1 MAVGLY
7 RAETYRVEDS
17 VGFMIT
23 RLRAAIFATVDREV
37 APWGVSS
44 AQAAILI
51 YIAHGRGNRAADI
64 ARDYSYDTGSMTR
77 MIDRLVEKGLLRRV
91 RDADDRRAQRLELT
105 AKGRKLTDRL
115 PAVAARAL
123 NRHLRGF
130 SRAELG
136 ELKGY
141 LARMLA
147 NAD

>member
-1 MAVGLY
+1 MGLY

-23 RLRAAIFATVDREV
+23 RLRAAIFASVDREIS
-37 APWGVSS
+37 PWGVSS

-77 MIDRLVEKGLLRRV
+77 MIDRLVKKGLLRRV
-91 RDADDRRAQRLELT
+91 RDDADRRAMLLELT
-105 AKGRKLTDRL
+105 AKGQKLTERL

-123 NRHLRGF
+123 NGLLRGF
-130 SRAELG
+130 SRAELDQ
-136 ELKGY
+136 LKG
-141 LARMLA
+141 LLGRMLA
-147 NAD
+147 NVD

>member
-1 MAVGLY
+1 MGLY
-7 RAETYRVEDS
+7 RAQSYRVEDS

-23 RLRAAIFATVDREV
+23 RLRASLFAAVDREV

-77 MIDRLVEKGLLRRV
+77 MVDRLVKKGLLRRM
-91 RDADDRRAQRLELT
+91 RDEADRRAMLLDLT
-105 AKGRKLTDRL
+105 AKGRKLTERL

-123 NRHLRGF
+123 NGLLRGF
-130 SRAELG
+130 DRAELDL
-136 ELKGY
+136 LKG
-141 LARMLA
+141 LLGRMLA
-147 NAD
+147 NAQ

>member
-1 MAVGLY
+1 MGLY

-23 RLRAAIFATVDREV
+23 RLRASLFAAVDREV

-91 RDADDRRAQRLELT
+91 RDSADRRSVRLELT
-105 AKGRKLTDRL
+105 AKGRELTGRL

-123 NRHLRGF
+123 NGLLKGVT
-130 SRAELG
+130 RAELDR
-136 ELKGY
+136 LKGL
-141 LARMLA
+141 LARMLE
-147 NAD
+147 NAV

>member
-1 MAVGLY
+1 MGLY

-23 RLRAAIFATVDREV
+23 RLRSALFATVDREV

-77 MIDRLVEKGLLRRV
+77 MIDRLVKKGLLRRV
-91 RDADDRRAQRLELT
+91 RDQEDRRAMRLELT
-105 AKGRKLTDRL
+105 AKGRKLTERL
-115 PAVAARAL
+115 PAVAARTL
-123 NRHLRGF
+123 NGLLKGF
-130 SRAELG
+130 SRDELDQ
-136 ELKGY
+136 LKG
-141 LARMLA
+141 LLGRMLA

>member
-1 MAVGLY
+1 MGLY

-23 RLRAAIFATVDREV
+23 RLRASIFAAVDREV

-44 AQAAILI
+44 AQCAILI

-77 MIDRLVEKGLLRRV
+77 MIDRLVKKGLLRRV
-91 RDADDRRAQRLELT
+91 RDEADRRAVRLELT
-105 AKGRKLTDRL
+105 AKGDKLTDRL
-115 PAVAARAL
+115 PAVAARSL
-123 NRHLRGF
+123 NGHLRGF
-130 SRAELG
+130 SRAELDT
-136 ELKGY
+136 LKG
-141 LARMLA
+141 LLGRMLA

>member
-1 MAVGLY
+1 MGLY

-23 RLRAAIFATVDREV
+23 RLRASLFAAVDREV

-77 MIDRLVEKGLLRRV
+77 MIDRLVEKGLLCRV
-91 RDADDRRAQRLELT
+91 RDSADRRSVRLELT
-105 AKGRKLTDRL
+105 AKGRELTGRL

-123 NRHLRGF
+123 NGLLKGF
-130 SRAELG
+130 TRAELDR
-136 ELKGY
+136 LKGL
-141 LARMLA
+141 LARMLE
-147 NAD
+147 NAV

>member
-1 MAVGLY
+1 MGLY
-7 RAETYRVEDS
+7 RAQTYRVEES

-23 RLRAAIFATVDREV
+23 RLRSALFATVDREV

-77 MIDRLVEKGLLRRV
+77 MIDRLVKKGLLRRV
-91 RDADDRRAQRLELT
+91 RDSGDRRSMRLELT
-105 AKGRKLTDRL
+105 AKGRKLTERL
-115 PAVAARAL
+115 PAVAARTL
-123 NRHLRGF
+123 NGLLKGF
-130 SRAELG
+130 SRSELDQ
-136 ELKGY
+136 LKG
-141 LARMLA
+141 LLGRMLA

>member
-1 MAVGLY
+1 MGLY
-7 RAETYRVEDS
+7 RAQTYRVEDS
-17 VGFMIT
+17 VGFRIT
-23 RLRAAIFATVDREV
+23 RLRAALFATVDREV

-77 MIDRLVEKGLLRRV
+77 MVERLVKKGLLRRV
-91 RDADDRRAQRLELT
+91 RDTDDRRAVRLELT
-105 AKGRKLTDRL
+105 AKGQKLTGRL

-123 NRHLRGF
+123 NGLLRGF
-130 SRAELG
+130 TRAEL
-136 ELKGY
+136 EQLKG
-141 LARMLA
+141 LLDRMLA

>member
-1 MAVGLY
+1 MGLY

-17 VGFMIT
+17 VGFQIT
-23 RLRAAIFATVDREV
+23 RLRSAVFAAVDREV

-77 MIDRLVEKGLLRRV
+77 MIDRLVKKGLMRRV
-91 RDADDRRAQRLELT
+91 RDAADRRSVRLELT
-105 AKGRKLTDRL
+105 SKGDKLAGRL

-123 NRHLRGF
+123 NRLLRGF
-130 SRAELG
+130 SRPELDQ
-136 ELKGY
+136 LKGY
-141 LARMLA
+141 LDRMLA
-147 NAD
+147 NVD

>member
-1 MAVGLY
+1 MGLY

-23 RLRAAIFATVDREV
+23 RLRSALFATVDREV

-77 MIDRLVEKGLLRRV
+77 MIDRLVKKGLLRRV
-91 RDADDRRAQRLELT
+91 RDSEDRRAMLLELT
-105 AKGRKLTDRL
+105 AKGRKLTERL
-115 PAVAARAL
+115 PEVAARTL
-123 NRHLRGF
+123 NGLLKGF
-130 SRAELG
+130 SRAELDR
-136 ELKGY
+136 LKGL

-147 NAD
+147 NAE

>member
-1 MAVGLY
+1 MGLY

-17 VGFMIT
+17 VGFQIT
-23 RLRAAIFATVDREV
+23 RLRAALFAAVDREV

-77 MIDRLVEKGLLRRV
+77 MIDRLVKKSLLRRV
-91 RDADDRRAQRLELT
+91 RDEADRRVVRLELT
-105 AKGRKLTDRL
+105 PKGGKLAGRL
-115 PAVAARAL
+115 PAVASRAL
-123 NRHLRGF
+123 NQLLRGF
-130 SRAELG
+130 SRPELDQV
-136 ELKGY
+136 KGY
-141 LARMLA
+141 LDRMLA

>member
-1 MAVGLY
+1 MALY

-23 RLRAAIFATVDREV
+23 RLRASIFAAVDREV
-37 APWGVSS
+37 LPWDVSS

-77 MIDRLVEKGLLRRV
+77 MIDRLVKKGLVRRV
-91 RDADDRRAQRLELT
+91 RDADDRRAVRLELT
-105 AKGRKLTDRL
+105 AKGGRLTERL

-123 NRHLRGF
+123 NGLLRGF
-130 SRAELG
+130 TRAELDH
-136 ELKGY
+136 LKGY

-147 NAD
+147 NAG

>member
-1 MAVGLY
+1 MGLY
-7 RAETYRVEDS
+7 RAENYRVEDS

-23 RLRAAIFATVDREV
+23 RLRSSIFAAVDREV

-51 YIAHGRGNRAADI
+51 YVAHGRGNRAADI

-77 MIDRLVEKGLLRRV
+77 MIDRLVAKGLLRRV
-91 RDADDRRAQRLELT
+91 RDAGDRRAQRLELT
-105 AKGRKLTDRL
+105 VKGARLAARL

-123 NRHLRGF
+123 NHHLRGF
-130 SRAELG
+130 TRAELDV
-136 ELKGY
+136 LKG
-141 LARMLA
+141 LLGRMLV

>member
-1 MAVGLY
+1 MGLY
-7 RAETYRVEDS
+7 RAASYRVEDS

-23 RLRAAIFATVDREV
+23 RLRATLFAAVDRDV

-51 YIAHGRGNRAADI
+51 YVAHGRGNRAADI

-77 MIDRLVEKGLLRRV
+77 MIDRLVAKGLLRRV
-91 RDADDRRAQRLELT
+91 RDPADRRAVRLELT
-105 AKGRKLTDRL
+105 PRGVRLTDRL

-130 SRAELG
+130 SRTELDQ
-136 ELKGY
+136 LKGY
-141 LARMLA
+141 LSRMLA
-147 NAD
+147 NVD